1 VRELPTLWIAML
13 IVLVVCLMASIVIA
27 VIRL

>member
-1 VRELPTLWIAML
+1 VSELPTFWIAMM
-13 IVLVVCLMASIVIA
+13 IILVICLLASVVIA

>member
-1 VRELPTLWIAML
+1 VRELPTFWIAMM
-13 IVLVVCLMASIVIA
+13 IILVICLLASVVIA

>member
-1 VRELPTLWIAML
+1 VRELPTFWIAMM
-13 IVLVVCLMASIVIA
+13 IVLVICLLASIVIA

>member
-1 VRELPTLWIAML
+1 VRELPTFWIAMM

-27 VIRL
+27 VVRL